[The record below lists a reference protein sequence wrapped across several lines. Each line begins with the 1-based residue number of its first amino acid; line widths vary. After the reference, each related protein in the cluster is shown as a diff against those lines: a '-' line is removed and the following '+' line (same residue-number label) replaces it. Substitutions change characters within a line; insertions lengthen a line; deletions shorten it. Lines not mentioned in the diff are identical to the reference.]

1 MKAAA
6 RRSLTAAAAG
16 TSGQVRPFRLIAVLL
31 LLIIAIP
38 GATTGVIASDVLLTA
53 VPPLDDSYRFGAIA
67 ERGEVLSP
75 LQLRWAATRYR
86 QLSVAGRGRLD
97 ALLGTVSTGAQGYV
111 LKAFAAGHPLDEL
124 AGFAEQI
131 TGRTPQWMRTHL
143 SLLDP
148 AESGPVDY
156 RGYRV
161 RQYDDTSC
169 GSTSIVVAHALIDP
183 MYALMLTTG
192 GHPGTA
198 DEAGRAFLAR
208 LRAEEQRVHHAT
220 NLLWPRL
227 VGTPPWGLRDLLN
240 QPAMAL
246 GGQYRWTVTE
256 EWVSGS
262 VRAVVR
268 QALAAVAQGYPV
280 PVLIGDA
287 IPRHYV
293 LLVHYDTAGA
303 LFFEPTSGEVRR
315 VSAVSLRGLDFHVLG
330 YPHLHG
336 LIVPGPL

>member
-38 GATTGVIASDVLLTA
+38 GATTGVLAGADVLLTA
-53 VPPLDDSYRFGAIA
+53 APPLDDSYHFGAVA

-75 LQLRWAATRYR
+75 LQVRSAATRYR
-86 QLSVAGRGRLD
+86 QLSLAGQARLD
-97 ALLGTVSTGAQGYV
+97 ALLGTVSTGAQGYL

-124 AGFAEQI
+124 TAFAEQI
-131 TGRTPQWMRTHL
+131 TGRTPPWLRTHL

-169 GSTSIVVAHALIDP
+169 GSTSIVVAHALTDP
-183 MYALMLTTG
+183 IYALMLTTG

-208 LRAEEQRVHHAT
+208 LKAEEQRVHQAT

-262 VRAVVR
+262 VSVVVR
-268 QALAAVAQGYPV
+268 QALAGTELSPTDYEMAWSTGSQWNLDHAVA
-280 PVLIGDA
+280 LILE
-287 IPRHYV
+287 R
-293 LLVHYDTAGA
+293 L
-303 LFFEPTSGEVRR
+303 S
-315 VSAVSLRGLDFHVLG
+315 
-330 YPHLHG
+330 
-336 LIVPGPL
+336 